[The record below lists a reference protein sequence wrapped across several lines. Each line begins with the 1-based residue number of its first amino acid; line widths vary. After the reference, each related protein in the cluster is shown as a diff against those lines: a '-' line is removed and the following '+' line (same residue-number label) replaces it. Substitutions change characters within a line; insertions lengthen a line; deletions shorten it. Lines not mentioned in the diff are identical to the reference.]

1 MPESHA
7 ERKFGKAAE
16 IELAFVNG
24 DFESAFVG
32 GLGNLGRIK
41 QTDASFFD
49 GKFLQTTT
57 FEIDDE
63 GDFFGG
69 ANGNAEFRIF
79 KFGQN
84 ICETIDTHDEAL
96 FFETVAQF
104 AEMEGAAVHGTAAT
118 LGRINTRAEP
128 LEIAGVDAIDFHVE
142 HGGGS
147 QLIGALGHAL
157 DGLG

>member
-1 MPESHA
+1 MPEGDA
-7 ERKFGKAAE
+7 QREFGKATE
-16 IELAFVNG
+16 IEFAFVNG

-32 GLGNLGRIK
+32 GLRNLGRIE
-41 QTDASFFD
+41 QADASFFD

-63 GDFFGG
+63 GDFFGS
-69 ANGNAEFRIF
+69 ANGNAEFGIF

-96 FFETVAQF
+96 FLETVAQF
-104 AEMEGAAVHGTAAT
+104 AEMEGAAMHGAAAT
-118 LGRINTRAEP
+118 FGRINAGAEP
-128 LEIAGVDAIDFHVE
+128 FEIAGVDAIDFDVE

-147 QLIGALGHAL
+147 QLVGALGHAL